1 MIHSYKVVIVNHKRS
16 RLETYAA
23 ILEAVSLG
31 AQRPTNIMFQANLSW
46 SPLNDSLEILVRQGF
61 LEESKYG
68 KRTVYSLTSTGN
80 DVLDR
85 LQKIER
91 DFDLVKLSNDDR
103 NQIHLLRSNSIVRSE
118 QQKYL
123 IK

>member
-1 MIHSYKVVIVNHKRS
+1 MNHKRS

-118 QQKYL
+118 
-123 IK
+123 